1 MTMRREEGFPRQA
14 KWKTGLLQEAE
25 TERKSMENRLFR
37 PKHGARQT
45 PLLPAGTAETTA
57 GFRRENEEEELRGF
71 DISHLR
77 TKCY

>member
-1 MTMRREEGFPRQA
+1 MVS
-14 KWKTGLLQEAE
+14 KTGETEDGPSQEAE

-45 PLLPAGTAETTA
+45 PLLPAETAETTA